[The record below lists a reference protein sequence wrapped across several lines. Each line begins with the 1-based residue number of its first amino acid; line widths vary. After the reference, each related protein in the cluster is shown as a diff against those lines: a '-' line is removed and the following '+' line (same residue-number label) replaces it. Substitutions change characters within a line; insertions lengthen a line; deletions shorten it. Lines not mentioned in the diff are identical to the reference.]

1 MTRQGAAV
9 ATQMVFI
16 PATLESLP
24 GLLAGG
30 DAVDGWAATP
40 AVRQADGV
48 DDPEE
53 ADYRA
58 QCRAGLAGLEAAGGP
73 RVVLAVEVPWRGIHD
88 HRGAEGAVSV
98 ASFTARD
105 VRAVFVDE
113 PAAAEATD
121 ALRDRLAE
129 VEPEQWLG
137 LPEVTELLEEH
148 PLLWFLPTEQ
158 DQIAALHA

>member
-1 MTRQGAAV
+1 MTRGNE

-24 GLLAGG
+24 ELLAGG
-30 DAVDGWAATP
+30 GGDGWAATP

-58 QCRAGLAGLEAAGGP
+58 QCRAGLAGLEAEGGP
-73 RVVLAVEVPWRGIHD
+73 RVVLAVEVPWRGIRD

-98 ASFTARD
+98 ASFAARD
-105 VRAVFVDE
+105 IRAVFVDE
-113 PAAAEATD
+113 PAAAEATG

-129 VEPEQWLG
+129 VQPAQWLG
-137 LPEVTELLEEH
+137 LPEVGELLEEH
-148 PLLWFLPTEQ
+148 PLLWFLPTEL
-158 DQIAALHA
+158 DQISALHS